1 MFSPDTKILIVDDM
15 ATMRRIVKNS
25 LKDLGF
31 KNFVE
36 ANNGRAGWEAMETGV
51 AKDSAVQLIICDWNM
66 PEISGLELLA
76 KIRGDSRF
84 SSVPFL
90 MLTAESEKKQVEK
103 ANLAGASSYIT
114 KPFSPIELREHL
126 QTVFDSGLKAGA

>member
-1 MFSPDTKILIVDDM
+1 MFSPETRILIVDDM

-36 ANNGRAGWEAMETGV
+36 ANNGRAGWEAMEAGATREGEI
-51 AKDSAVQLIICDWNM
+51 QLVICDWNM
-66 PEISGLELLA
+66 PEVSGLELLE
-76 KIRGDSRF
+76 KVRNDDRF
-84 SSVPFL
+84 KVVPFL
-90 MLTAESEKKQVEK
+90 MLTAESERKQVEK

-114 KPFSPIELREHL
+114 KPFSPIELRDHL
-126 QTVFDSGLKAGA
+126 MTVFEAGRKAV